1 MEPKT
6 ATLTHK
12 VRNPQNLDKWLDI
25 WTATTIE
32 TVDGDDIIYNYKIT
46 PSANWNISADNLSQ
60 IPADKL
66 GQIPVN
72 KISSVNFQNNIG
84 GTEKN
89 YTTTNVTI
97 TSEPVDD
104 NLGLRGGVA
113 LTKTDGSIS
122 ERPFDNESDSYL
134 NGKGTFI
141 SLPSYSLTGAT
152 DASNVKLTLNKNNEA
167 ISDSNIIINGS
178 GKITTTYNNSTITLD
193 LAQNS
198 VGTNELQDN
207 SVGTSE
213 LQNNSVTPEKIDW
226 DYEDN
231 TDPNNPITMTSK
243 IKQIIDI
250 NSFTNDGIVPA
261 TNGDMQLSWATDNSG
276 NPAWRSGQITIQD
289 KKISNTND
297 SFLGGF
303 IEDPVSWSS
312 YKGWED
318 GSIEQYPEMYLKHSF
333 LAGSHLTSTPNDYI
347 IVFRSTNALTNSK
360 LENNETNTSYDVV
373 YS

>member
-1 MEPKT
+1 MAEPKI

-25 WTATTIE
+25 WTATAIK
-32 TVDGDDIIYNYKIT
+32 TVDGDDIIYNYEIT
-46 PSANWNISADNLSQ
+46 PSANWNISANNL
-60 IPADKL
+60 
-66 GQIPVN
+66 GNIPVN
-72 KISSVNFQNNIG
+72 KVVPINFYNDEEQ
-84 GTEKN
+84 KN
-89 YTTTNVTI
+89 YTITNVTV
-97 TSEPVDD
+97 TSEPTNDD
-104 NLGLRGGVA
+104 LGLIGNTVA
-113 LTKTDGSIS
+113 IINKDGSLKESIGQ
-122 ERPFDNESDSYL
+122 FDNSETSYL
-134 NGKGTFI
+134 SGQGTFI

-152 DASNVKLTLNKNNEA
+152 DTSNTSNVKIILNKNNEA
-167 ISDSNIIINGS
+167 VSDSDIIINGS

-198 VGTNELQDN
+198 IGTNELQDN

-333 LAGSHLTSTPNDYI
+333 LAGSHLTPTPDDYI